1 MSFRSRRPP
10 GEDPEWTHPENSQRQ
25 LLRLNLLRRP
35 PPRALSNR
43 SFLDTR
49 RALPLF
55 LFGRHRRLPARDPFG
70 GGVVRGKRPMRSQFF
85 RIPRQLVDLI
95 KFLVPAHE
103 VQTNFDGFPLR
114 TCVEINQ
121 CDGCTRQF
129 FSKSFLGDGAA
140 VLARS
145 SGEERAPPRYRA
157 GVACVDGVED
167 DATIQL
173 ERAVKFDFHTA
184 PNAPH

>member
-1 MSFRSRRPP
+1 MRGVGRRGRP
-10 GEDPEWTHPENSQRQ
+10 G
-25 LLRLNLLRRP
+25 RLTDRTIMKLILTPNKLLRRP

-43 SFLDTR
+43 SFLHTR
-49 RALPLF
+49 RPLPLF
-55 LFGRHRRLPARDPFG
+55 LFGRHRRLPPRDPFG
-70 GGVVRGKRPMRSQFF
+70 RRIMRTKCSMRSQFF
-85 RIPRQLVDLI
+85 GIPRQLVDLVEL
-95 KFLVPAHE
+95 LVPAHE
-103 VQTNFDGFPLR
+103 VQADFDGFPLR

-167 DATIQL
+167 LSLI
-173 ERAVKFDFHTA
+173 HI
-184 PNAPH
+184 